1 MLNFVTGWDVMSK
14 KLIIGLLL
22 GSRPARLSRASVT
35 GGNMYKFWLLALLVL
50 VTIMVSGCVVVPDYY
65 PVFPFHFTYR
75 R

>member
-1 MLNFVTGWDVMSK
+1 
-14 KLIIGLLL
+14 
-22 GSRPARLSRASVT
+22 
-35 GGNMYKFWLLALLVL
+35 MYQFWLLALLVL